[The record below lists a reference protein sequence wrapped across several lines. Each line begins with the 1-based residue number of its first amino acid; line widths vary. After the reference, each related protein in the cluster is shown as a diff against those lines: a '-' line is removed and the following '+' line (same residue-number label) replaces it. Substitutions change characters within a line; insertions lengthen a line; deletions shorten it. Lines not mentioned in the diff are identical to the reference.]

1 MPDLNGL
8 RHPQRTTV
16 LLAVTLFAAGQSASA
31 QVGLSSSTPAVAL
44 LARVPARASLQ
55 EVIPLWEKGT
65 GSIRETSVRVR
76 LAANRGYRLI
86 ARGAQPTGARLWVRA
101 ADGQFHELAPGA
113 RITVARHA
121 TGTEQ
126 WEQEVHYRIESEDA
140 HQIEATTLPVRYEV
154 AIDPVL

>member
-1 MPDLNGL
+1 
-8 RHPQRTTV
+8 
-16 LLAVTLFAAGQSASA
+16 
-31 QVGLSSSTPAVAL
+31 VGLSSSTPAVAL

-55 EVIPLWEKGT
+55 EVTPLREKGI

-76 LAANRGYRLI
+76 LAANSGYRLI
-86 ARGAQPTGARLWVRA
+86 ARAAQPTGARLWVRA

-121 TGTEQ
+121 TGAEQ
-126 WEQEVHYRIESEDA
+126 WEQVHYRIESEDA
-140 HQIEATTLPVRYEV
+140 HQLEATTLPVRYEV